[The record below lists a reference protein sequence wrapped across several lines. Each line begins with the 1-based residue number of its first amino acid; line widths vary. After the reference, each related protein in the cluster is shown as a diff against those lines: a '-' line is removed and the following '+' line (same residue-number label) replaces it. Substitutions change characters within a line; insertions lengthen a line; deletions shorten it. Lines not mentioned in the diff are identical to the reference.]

1 MGESKKI
8 DYSDLILKLENINK
22 SFPGVKALQNMQ
34 IELARGEMHAVCGE
48 NGAGKSTMMKVI
60 TGVYKADS
68 GNMYLNG
75 EKVTIREPNDAYGK
89 GIAIIF
95 QETSLFKDLTVLE
108 NMFMGHEP
116 TKKIGGVIESIDYA
130 EMRRRASE
138 YFEFL
143 GITGQIDFDAKID
156 TLGVAAKQ
164 MVEIA
169 KALTYDAKVLI
180 FDEPTAALTNKE
192 VRALFRTI
200 AKLKEQGMSM
210 LYISHRMEEIFE
222 IADRVTVIR
231 DGSYVNTAEIKD
243 VTEGQLI
250 SWMVGREMNEMYPK
264 AVVDIGDT
272 ILKVEHLNRTGEK
285 DGFPL
290 NDVSFEVRKGEI
302 FGIAGLA
309 GAGRTEM
316 AECLCGLRKCDSG
329 DVYIDGKKLEIHNYR
344 DAINCGFNYVSE
356 DRKKYGLVLPMS
368 IEENLTMSILYRLT
382 KNNLIDFKAEDDL
395 VDQYMKDLRVK
406 APTRE
411 FVVDNLSGG
420 NQQKVLVA
428 KALCAEPRILIL
440 DEPTRGVDVGAKSE
454 IHRIVSNL
462 AKQGLTIIMI
472 SSDMPEL
479 LGMCDRLM
487 VMKAGTKTG
496 EMDRKDFSQEAVL
509 KLAL

>member
-1 MGESKKI
+1 MGAGI
-8 DYSDLILKLENINK
+8 DYSDLILKLENVNK
-22 SFPGVKALQNMQ
+22 SFPGVKALQDMQ
-34 IELARGEMHAVCGE
+34 ITLARGEMHAVCGE
-48 NGAGKSTMMKVI
+48 NGAGKSTLMKVI

-68 GNMYLNG
+68 GDMYLNG
-75 EKVTIREPNDAYGK
+75 EKVVIREPNDAYGK

-95 QETSLFKDLTVLE
+95 QETSLFKDLNVLE

-116 TKKIGGVIESIDYA
+116 VKNVAGFINNVDYA
-130 EMRRRASE
+130 AMRRKADE
-138 YFEFL
+138 IFEFL
-143 GITGQIDFDAKID
+143 GIAGQINYEEKID
-156 TLGVAAKQ
+156 NLGVAAKQ

-192 VRALFRTI
+192 VRALFCTI
-200 AKLKEQGMSM
+200 ARLKEQGMSM

-231 DGSYVNTAEIKD
+231 DGSYVRTAEIGS
-243 VTEGQLI
+243 VTEQELI

-264 AVVDIGDT
+264 ADVKIGGTVLKVDHLKRSGDT
-272 ILKVEHLNRTGEK
+272 

-290 NDVSFEVRKGEI
+290 KDISFEVRKGEI

-316 AECLCGLRKCDSG
+316 AECLVGLRKYDSG
-329 DVYIDGKKLEIHNYR
+329 TVALEGQEIHNRHYR
-344 DAINCGFNYVSE
+344 DAIDKGFVYVSE
-356 DRKKYGLVLPMS
+356 DRKKYGLVVPMP
-368 IEENLTMSILYRLT
+368 IKDNLTMSILYRLT
-382 KNNLIDFKAEDDL
+382 RNKMIDFDAENEL
-395 VDQYMKDLRVK
+395 VDKYMADLRVK
-406 APTRE
+406 APDRE
-411 FVVDNLSGG
+411 FVVENLSGG

-428 KALCAEPRILIL
+428 KALCAEPKILIL

-462 AKQGLTIIMI
+462 AKNGLTIIMI

-479 LGMCDRLM
+479 LGMCDRVM
-487 VMKAGTKTG
+487 VVKAGTKTG
-496 EMDRKDFSQEAVL
+496 ELKRDEFSQEEVL

>member
-1 MGESKKI
+1 MGGKI
-8 DYSDLILKLENINK
+8 DFSDVILKLENINK

-48 NGAGKSTMMKVI
+48 NGAGKSTLMKVI
-60 TGVYKADS
+60 TGVHKADS

-95 QETSLFKDLTVLE
+95 QETSLFKDLNVLE

-116 TKKIGGVIESIDYA
+116 TIKIGGFINNIDYA
-130 EMRRRASE
+130 AMRKKADE
-138 YFEFL
+138 IFDFL
-143 GITGQIDFDAKID
+143 GITGQIDYEAKID

-192 VRALFRTI
+192 VRALFSTI
-200 AKLKEQGMSM
+200 ARLKAQGMSM

-222 IADRVTVIR
+222 ISDRVTVIR
-231 DGSYVNTAEIKD
+231 DGTYVRTAEINK
-243 VTEGQLI
+243 VTEQELI

-264 AVVDIGDT
+264 AKVDIGGP
-272 ILKVEHLNRTGEK
+272 ILKVSNLSRSGDK

-290 NDVSFEVRKGEI
+290 HSVSFEVRKGEI
-302 FGIAGLA
+302 FGLAGLA

-316 AECLCGLRKCDSG
+316 AECLVGLRKYDSG
-329 DVYIDGKKLEIHNYR
+329 TVTMEGRELNIHNYR
-344 DAINCGFNYVSE
+344 QAIDEGLIYVSE
-356 DRKKYGLVLPMS
+356 DRKKYGLVVQMS
-368 IEENLTMSILYRLT
+368 IENNLTMSILYRLT
-382 KNNLIDFKAEDDL
+382 KNNMIDFSAEDEL
-395 VDQYMKDLRVK
+395 VDRYMKDLTVK
-406 APTRE
+406 APNRE
-411 FVVDNLSGG
+411 FVVENLSGG

-428 KALCAEPRILIL
+428 KALCAKPKILIL

-462 AKQGLTIIMI
+462 AKTGLTIIMI

-479 LGMCDRLM
+479 LGMCDRVM
-487 VMKAGTKTG
+487 VVKAGNKTG
-496 EMDRKDFSQEAVL
+496 ELDRDEFSQEEVL

>member
-1 MGESKKI
+1 MGKDI
-8 DYSDLILKLENINK
+8 DFSDEILKLENVNK

-34 IELARGEMHAVCGE
+34 ITLARGEMHAVCGE
-48 NGAGKSTMMKVI
+48 NGAGKSTLMKVI

-68 GNMYLNG
+68 GEMYLNG

-95 QETSLFKDLTVLE
+95 QETSLFKDLNVLE

-116 TKKIGGVIESIDYA
+116 VKKVGGFINNIDYA
-130 EMRRRASE
+130 AMRKKADE
-138 YFEFL
+138 IFDFL
-143 GITGQIDFDAKID
+143 GISGQIDYDEKID
-156 TLGVAAKQ
+156 NLGVAAKQ

-200 AKLKEQGMSM
+200 ARLKDQGISM

-231 DGSYVNTAEIKD
+231 DGSYVRTAEIDK
-243 VTEGQLI
+243 VTEQELI

-264 AVVDIGDT
+264 AEVEIGDT
-272 ILKVEHLNRTGEK
+272 VLKVEHLNRSGDM

-290 NDVSFEVRKGEI
+290 KDVSFEVKKGEI

-316 AECLCGLRKCDSG
+316 AECLVGLRKYDSG
-329 DVYIDGKKLEIHNYR
+329 TVTLEGQQIHNKNYR
-344 DAINCGFNYVSE
+344 DAIDKGFVYVSE
-356 DRKKYGLVLPMS
+356 DRKKYGLVVPMS

-382 KNNLIDFKAEDDL
+382 KNKLIDFGAEDQL
-395 VDQYMKDLRVK
+395 VDKYMKDLRVK
-406 APTRE
+406 APNRE
-411 FVVDNLSGG
+411 FVVENLSGG

-428 KALCAEPRILIL
+428 KALCAEPKILIL

-454 IHRIVSNL
+454 IHRIVSTL
-462 AKQGLTIIMI
+462 AQQGLTIIMI

-479 LGMCDRLM
+479 LGMCDRVM
-487 VMKAGTKTG
+487 VVKAGAKTG
-496 EMDRKDFSQEAVL
+496 ELIREDFSQEKVL

>member
-1 MGESKKI
+1 MSSTI
-8 DYSDLILKLENINK
+8 DYSDLILKLENVNK

-34 IELARGEMHAVCGE
+34 ITLARGEMHAVCGE
-48 NGAGKSTMMKVI
+48 NGAGKSTLMKVI

-68 GNMYLNG
+68 GDMYLNG
-75 EKVTIREPNDAYGK
+75 EKVIIREPNDAYGK

-95 QETSLFKDLTVLE
+95 QETSLFKDLNVLE

-116 TKKIGGVIESIDYA
+116 IKKVAGVINNIDYA
-130 EMRRRASE
+130 AMRKKADE
-138 YFEFL
+138 IFDFL
-143 GITGQIDFDAKID
+143 GITGQIDYEAKID
-156 TLGVAAKQ
+156 NLGVAAKQ

-200 AKLKEQGMSM
+200 ARLKEQGISM

-231 DGSYVNTAEIKD
+231 DGSYVRTAEIGN
-243 VTEGQLI
+243 VTEQELI

-264 AVVDIGDT
+264 AEVEIGGP
-272 ILKVEHLNRTGEK
+272 ILKVENLAREGA

-290 NDVSFEVRKGEI
+290 KNVSFEVRKGEI

-316 AECLCGLRKCDSG
+316 AECIVGLRKYDSG
-329 DVYIDGKKLEIHNYR
+329 KITLDGKEITNKNYR
-344 DAINCGFNYVSE
+344 EAIEKGFVYVSE
-356 DRKKYGLVLPMS
+356 DRKKYGLVVQMP
-368 IEENLTMSILYRLT
+368 IEDNLTMSILYRLT
-382 KNNLIDFKAEDDL
+382 KNNLIDFKAEDEL
-395 VDQYMKDLRVK
+395 VDKYMKDLRVK
-406 APTRE
+406 APNRE
-411 FVVDNLSGG
+411 FVVENLSGG

-428 KALCAEPRILIL
+428 KALCAEPKILIL

-462 AKQGLTIIMI
+462 AKTGLTIIMI

-479 LGMCDRLM
+479 LGMCDRVM
-487 VMKAGTKTG
+487 VVKAGEKTG
-496 EMDRKDFSQEAVL
+496 ELMRDEFSQEKVL

>member
-1 MGESKKI
+1 MGNAKI
-8 DYSDLILKLENINK
+8 DFSDVILKLEDINK
-22 SFPGVKALQNMQ
+22 SFPGVKALQHMQ

-60 TGVYKADS
+60 TGVHKADS
-68 GNMYLNG
+68 GKIYLNG
-75 EKVTIREPNDAYGK
+75 EHVTIREPNDAYGK

-116 TKKIGGVIESIDYA
+116 VTKLAGFISNIDYGA
-130 EMRRRASE
+130 MRKKADE
-138 YFEFL
+138 IFDFL
-143 GITGQIDFDAKID
+143 GITGQIDYDAKID
-156 TLGVAAKQ
+156 NLGVASKQ

-200 AKLKEQGMSM
+200 ARLKEQGMSM

-231 DGSYVNTAEIKD
+231 DGSYVNTAKIED
-243 VTEGQLI
+243 VTEQQLI
-250 SWMVGREMNEMYPK
+250 SWMVGREMSDMYPK
-264 AVVDIGDT
+264 AEVEIGDT
-272 ILKVEHLNRTGEK
+272 ILTVNNLCRTGEK

-290 NDVSFEVRKGEI
+290 DHVSFEVRKGEI

-316 AECLCGLRKCDSG
+316 AECLCGLRKYDSG
-329 DVYIDGKKLEIHNYR
+329 DVTLEGRQLHVKNYR
-344 DAINCGFNYVSE
+344 EAIDDGFIYVSE
-356 DRKKYGLVLPMS
+356 DRKKYGLVVAMS
-368 IEENLTMSILYRLT
+368 IENNLTMSILYRLL
-382 KNNLIDFKAEDDL
+382 KNHFIDFDAEDKL
-395 VDQYMKDLRVK
+395 VDKYMQDLRVK
-406 APTRE
+406 APNRE
-411 FVVDNLSGG
+411 FVVENLSGG

-428 KALCAEPRILIL
+428 KALCAEPKILIL

-454 IHRIVSNL
+454 IHRIVSSL
-462 AKQGLTIIMI
+462 AQTGLTIIMI

-487 VMKAGTKTG
+487 VLKGGKKTG
-496 EMDRKDFSQEAVL
+496 VLERDEFSQEKVL

>member
-1 MGESKKI
+1 MGAQLNF
-8 DYSDLILKLENINK
+8 SDVILKLENINK

-48 NGAGKSTMMKVI
+48 NGAGKSTLMKVI

-68 GNMYLNG
+68 GDVYLNG

-95 QETSLFKDLTVLE
+95 QETSLFKDLNVLE

-116 TKKIGGVIESIDYA
+116 VKKVGGFIHSIDYA
-130 EMRRRASE
+130 AMRKKADE
-138 YFEFL
+138 IFDFL
-143 GITGQIDFDAKID
+143 GISGQIDYDAKID

-200 AKLKEQGMSM
+200 ARLKEQGISM

-231 DGSYVNTAEIKD
+231 DGSYVRTAEIGD
-243 VTEGQLI
+243 VTEQQLI

-264 AVVDIGDT
+264 AQVEIGDT
-272 ILKVEHLNRTGEK
+272 VLKVEHLSRSGER

-290 NDVSFEVRKGEI
+290 DDISFEVRKGEI
-302 FGIAGLA
+302 FGVAGLA

-316 AECLCGLRKCDSG
+316 AECLSGLRKYDSG
-329 DVYIDGKKLEIHNYR
+329 KVTLEGKELHVRHYR
-344 DAINCGFNYVSE
+344 DAIDQGFIYVSE
-356 DRKKYGLVLPMS
+356 DRKKYGLVVPMS
-368 IEENLTMSILYRLT
+368 IEDNLTMSILYRLT
-382 KNNLIDFKAEDDL
+382 KNKLIDFDAEDRL
-395 VDQYMKDLRVK
+395 VDKYMADLRVK
-406 APTRE
+406 APNRE
-411 FVVDNLSGG
+411 FVVENLSGG

-428 KALCAEPRILIL
+428 KALCAEPKILIL

-454 IHRIVSNL
+454 IHRIVSTL
-462 AKQGLTIIMI
+462 AQSGLTIIMI

-487 VMKAGTKTG
+487 VVKAGKKTG
-496 EMDRKDFSQEAVL
+496 ELTRDEFSQEKVL

>member
-1 MGESKKI
+1 MGAQI
-8 DYSDLILKLENINK
+8 NFSDVILKLENINK

-48 NGAGKSTMMKVI
+48 NGAGKSTLMKVI

-68 GNMYLNG
+68 GDVYLNG

-95 QETSLFKDLTVLE
+95 QETSLFKDLNVLE

-116 TKKIGGVIESIDYA
+116 VKKVGFVKSIDYA
-130 EMRRRASE
+130 AMRKKADE
-138 YFEFL
+138 IFDFL
-143 GITGQIDFDAKID
+143 GISGQIDYDAKID

-200 AKLKEQGMSM
+200 ARLKEQGISM

-231 DGSYVNTAEIKD
+231 DGSYVRTAKIED
-243 VTEGQLI
+243 VTEQQLI

-264 AVVDIGDT
+264 AQVEIGDT
-272 ILKVEHLNRTGEK
+272 VLKVEHLTRSGEQ

-290 NDVSFEVRKGEI
+290 DDISFEVRKGEI
-302 FGIAGLA
+302 FGVAGLA

-316 AECLCGLRKCDSG
+316 AECLSGLRKYDSG
-329 DVYIDGKKLEIHNYR
+329 KVTLEGRELHIRHYR
-344 DAINCGFNYVSE
+344 DAIDQGFIYVSE
-356 DRKKYGLVLPMS
+356 DRKKYGLVVPMS
-368 IEENLTMSILYRLT
+368 IEDNLTMSILYRLT
-382 KNNLIDFKAEDDL
+382 KNKLIDFDAEDRL
-395 VDQYMKDLRVK
+395 VDKYMADLRVK
-406 APTRE
+406 APNRE
-411 FVVDNLSGG
+411 FVVENLSGG

-428 KALCAEPRILIL
+428 KALCAEPKILIL

-454 IHRIVSNL
+454 IHRIVSTL
-462 AKQGLTIIMI
+462 AQSGLTIIMI

-487 VMKAGTKTG
+487 VVKAGKKTG
-496 EMDRKDFSQEAVL
+496 ELTRDEFSQEKVL

>member
-1 MGESKKI
+1 MGTGI
-8 DYSDLILKLENINK
+8 DYSDLILKLENVDK

-34 IELARGEMHAVCGE
+34 ITLARGEMHAVCGE
-48 NGAGKSTMMKVI
+48 NGAGKSTLMKVI
-60 TGVYKADS
+60 TGVYKADR
-68 GNMYLNG
+68 GDMFLNG
-75 EKVTIREPNDAYGK
+75 EKVIINEPNDAYGK

-95 QETSLFKDLTVLE
+95 QETSLFKDLNVLE

-116 TKKIGGVIESIDYA
+116 VKKIGPVKSIDYA
-130 EMRRRASE
+130 AMKKKADEI
-138 YFEFL
+138 FNFL
-143 GITGQIDFDAKID
+143 GIMGQIRYEEKID
-156 TLGVAAKQ
+156 RLGVAQKQ

-200 AKLKEQGMSM
+200 ARLKEQGISM

-231 DGSYVNTAEIKD
+231 DGSYVKTAEIGD
-243 VTEGQLI
+243 VTEQQLI
-250 SWMVGREMNEMYPK
+250 SWMVGREVTEMYPK
-264 AVVDIGDT
+264 AEVEIGDT
-272 ILKVEHLNRTGEK
+272 ILKVENLSRDGFK
-285 DGFPL
+285 DGYPL
-290 NDVSFEVRKGEI
+290 KDVSFEVRKGEI

-316 AECLCGLRKCDSG
+316 AECLVGLRKYDSG
-329 DVYIDGKKLEIHNYR
+329 EVHLQGAEIVNKNYR
-344 DAINCGFNYVSE
+344 EAIKRGFVYVSE
-356 DRKKYGLVLPMS
+356 DRKKYGLVVPMS
-368 IEENLTMSILYRLT
+368 IEDNLTMSILYRLT
-382 KNNLIDFKAEDDL
+382 KGNLIDFDAEDKL
-395 VDQYMKDLRVK
+395 VDKYMSDLRVK
-406 APTRE
+406 APNRE
-411 FVVDNLSGG
+411 FVVENLSGG

-428 KALCAEPRILIL
+428 KALCAEPTILIL

-487 VMKAGTKTG
+487 VLKGGVKTG
-496 EMDRKDFSQEAVL
+496 ELTRDEFDQEKVL